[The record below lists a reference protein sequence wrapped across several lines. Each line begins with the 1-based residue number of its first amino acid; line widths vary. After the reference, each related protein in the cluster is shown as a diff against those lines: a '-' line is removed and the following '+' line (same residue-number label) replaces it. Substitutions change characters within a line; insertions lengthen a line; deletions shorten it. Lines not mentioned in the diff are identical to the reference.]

1 MTRAQWHALRRF
13 GAWAIGGGLLA
24 GAFSWWAHVSPGV
37 GAGAQ
42 LGFTVAGLL
51 FGLQLVRDTRRMER
65 ERLACERRQ
74 LEIIEAAVAQTT
86 ALAHQM
92 MSQTRE
98 VLLIRRQVAEL
109 DVPKQPAEW
118 LN

>member
-24 GAFSWWAHVSPGV
+24 GGFAWWAHVSPGV

-42 LGFTVAGLL
+42 LAFTVAGVLL
-51 FGLQLVRDTRRMER
+51 GLQLMRDTRRMER
-65 ERLACERRQ
+65 ERLACEQKQ
-74 LEIIEAAVAQTT
+74 LEILERAIAQTT
-86 ALAHQM
+86 AVAHQM
-92 MSQTRE
+92 MSNARE
-98 VLLIRRQVAEL
+98 AVLIRRQVAEL